1 MFFRKAV
8 ELEVL
13 KKDPTEFTHVPKQQK
28 TIEELE
34 GRKDLPNYLEKRE
47 LKHFLQ
53 VAKKPLPNFYR
64 KWLLLLI

>member
-13 KKDPTEFTHVPKQQK
+13 KKDPTELTHVPKQQK

-47 LKHFLQ
+47 PKHFLQ
-53 VAKKPLPNFYR
+53 VAKNHS
-64 KWLLLLI
+64 LIFIGSGFCY